1 MPSQEEM
8 SRRESLSSPT
18 SSAAFAWDIIRSK
31 VYFGF
36 CWSRGRGTRI
46 PGVEGPGDTGADG
59 VELQDVTDALFQGW
73 EWGWGQGG
81 WECTA
86 SIQLHWKFTMF
97 VTCWFKNR
105 SGQLFLKHTPGL

>member
-36 CWSRGRGTRI
+36 CWSRGGH
-46 PGVEGPGDTGADG
+46 VYLEGPGDTEADG
-59 VELQDVTDALFQGW
+59 VELQEVTDALFQGR
-73 EWGWGQGG
+73 GWGQGG
-81 WECTA
+81 GSAQPASSCTGNSPCLLPA
-86 SIQLHWKFTMF
+86 GSKT
-97 VTCWFKNR
+97 
-105 SGQLFLKHTPGL
+105 GQDSCS